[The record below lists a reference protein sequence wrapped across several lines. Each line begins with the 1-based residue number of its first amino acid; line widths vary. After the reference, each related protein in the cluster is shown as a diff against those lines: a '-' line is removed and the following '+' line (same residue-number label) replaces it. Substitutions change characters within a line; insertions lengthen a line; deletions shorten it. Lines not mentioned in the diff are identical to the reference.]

1 MINILSLRYFHQ
13 TKYVWDSLNKRT
25 GSILGLYCLCKQL
38 LNHDR
43 IARFWGVIWFIT
55 IYHWIF
61 FSNRVLYPNRNQKCL
76 AVTFMARSSQGVP
89 LWLCLFIV
97 IWYYL
102 SYIWGI
108 FTILLKRTFHKVQ
121 GHGKLVYYTRHCKT
135 LIFYVIFKT
144 MVFWKM
150 WFEFKM

>member
-25 GSILGLYCLCKQL
+25 GSILGLNCLCKQL

-108 FTILLKRTFHKVQ
+108 FTILLKLFIK
-121 GHGKLVYYTRHCKT
+121 CKAMESYCIIQDID
-135 LIFYVIFKT
+135 LLCNF
-144 MVFWKM
+144 
-150 WFEFKM
+150 

>member
-108 FTILLKRTFHKVQ
+108 FTILLKLHKVQ
-121 GHGKLVYYTRHCKT
+121 GHGKLVYNSLIQDIVRHWS
-135 LIFYVIFKT
+135 F
-144 MVFWKM
+144 M
-150 WFEFKM
+150 

>member
-1 MINILSLRYFHQ
+1 MINILSLRYFHK

-25 GSILGLYCLCKQL
+25 GSILGLNCLCKQL

-61 FSNRVLYPNRNQKCL
+61 FSNWVLYPNRNQKCL

-108 FTILLKRTFHKVQ
+108 FTILLKLFIK
-121 GHGKLVYYTRHCKT
+121 CKAMESYCIIQDID
-135 LIFYVIFKT
+135 LLCNF
-144 MVFWKM
+144 
-150 WFEFKM
+150 